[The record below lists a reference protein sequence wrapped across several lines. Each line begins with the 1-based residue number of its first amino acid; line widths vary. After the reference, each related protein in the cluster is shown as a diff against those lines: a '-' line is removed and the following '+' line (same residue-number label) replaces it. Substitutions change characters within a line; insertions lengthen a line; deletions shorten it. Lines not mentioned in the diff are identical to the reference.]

1 MVSFLSVCFTDS
13 FWCDALE
20 HLTGAVALLLQLYG
34 LANPEDKRLRQ
45 MSVLA
50 ALVFALNH
58 FSVGAVGAMGVNL
71 LLAVRTHM
79 SNQLQGASRK
89 KRLLWFVL
97 LSMGTTVALLL
108 PGITPLSLFLAFSAL
123 WIGYAYFFQA
133 GVALRMSLG
142 INKLLWLANAFA
154 YDSVWQVVLCLLGA
168 GASFFGA
175 WRVAQE
181 ARQKSPGNP
190 SWVS

>member
-1 MVSFLSVCFTDS
+1 MGSLFSVCFTDS

-34 LANPEDKRLRQ
+34 LAHPEDKRLRQ

-50 ALVFALNH
+50 AIVFALNH

-79 SNQLQGASRK
+79 SNRLLGASQAT
-89 KRLLWFVL
+89 RLFWFVL
-97 LSMGTTVALLL
+97 LSLGTTLALLL
-108 PGITPLSLFLAFSAL
+108 PGVTPLSLFLTLSAL

-154 YDSVWQVVLCLLGA
+154 YDSEWQVLLCMLGA

-175 WRVAQE
+175 WRVTRGAH
-181 ARQKSPGNP
+181 QKSLETP
-190 SWVS
+190 SGAS